1 MTNVDTAV
9 ALKKELDALRPLTPE
24 QESKIWQKFRFDW
37 NYHSNNIEGNSLTFG
52 ETKSLLLHNITAQ
65 GKPLKDHIEI
75 TGHNEAI
82 EALTSIASGGEPLT
96 ESFVRSLH
104 VMILRERY
112 QSRAV
117 TPDGVPTTK
126 WIEVGQYK
134 TLPNHVRTVTG
145 ETFWFA
151 EPIEVQDKMHA
162 LIQEINENPGAS
174 EAERIV
180 AAAKV
185 HYDFVLIHPFDDGNG
200 RMARLMMN
208 LVFIKYGFPPAII
221 KTHDKENYFAA
232 LRQADGGQ
240 FEVFVEYIAGCVC
253 GSLRI
258 MLAGARGEEID
269 EFDIRARQKVLAL
282 ERLLAQNGT
291 HVVATKSPETVSK
304 AIDSTLSPLR
314 AVALSA
320 LEKFSRL
327 LASTTVEYFSRT
339 TLGFEGLG
347 HYDYT
352 RLSSREETQN
362 VIESGTLVLRVTLSG
377 VRSVGLS
384 ANQKS
389 WDFIVAFFDD
399 HLQIRCDALSVRFDV
414 RYESELSGDQ
424 LRTVDQALTNSSI
437 KWLQEVTGIDVEK
450 ILSGS

>member
-1 MTNVDTAV
+1 MTNIETAV
-9 ALKKELDALRPLTPE
+9 ALKRELDALRPLTPE

-82 EALTSIASGGEPLT
+82 DALTSIARGNEPIT

-104 VMILRERY
+104 AMILRERR
-112 QSRAV
+112 QVRAV

-126 WIEVGQYK
+126 WIEVGRYK
-134 TLPNHVRTVTG
+134 TSPNHVQTVTG
-145 ETFWFA
+145 EIFRFA
-151 EPIEVQDKMHA
+151 EPIDVPNKMRELVEFA
-162 LIQEINENPGAS
+162 NEKTDAS
-174 EAERIV
+174 DSARIL

-208 LVFIKYGFPPAII
+208 QILIKYGFPPAII
-221 KTHDKENYFAA
+221 KTQDKENYFAA

-240 FEVFVEYIAGCVC
+240 FDVFVEYIAECIC

-269 EFDIRARQKVLAL
+269 EFDIRARQKILAL
-282 ERLLAQNGT
+282 EKLLAQNGT
-291 HVVATKSPETVSK
+291 HVVATKSPETISN
-304 AIDSTLSPLR
+304 AIKTTLSPLR
-314 AVALSA
+314 AVALGA
-320 LEKFSRL
+320 LERFSRL
-327 LASTTVEYFSRT
+327 LTSTSAEFCNRT
-339 TLGFEGLG
+339 TYGFESVE
-347 HYDYT
+347 HYGYT
-352 RLSSREETQN
+352 PLSSREETQN
-362 VIESGTLVLRVTLSG
+362 AAETGRLVLRVALSG

-389 WDFIVAFFDD
+389 WDFVVDFFDD
-399 HLQIRCDALSVRFDV
+399 HLQIRCDALGIRFDV
-414 RYESELSGDQ
+414 RYESELSSDQ
-424 LRTVDQALTNSSI
+424 LRTVDQSLTNGSI
-437 KWLQEVTGIDVEK
+437 RWLQEVTGIDVEK